1 MFCQTCGSPNNQSA
15 NFCGKCGVSMSNGQS
30 SASDST
36 NGKQPLSFREYMESR
51 VKLQN
56 EGVELTSIQ
65 KRKTNERISQN
76 SNKKTKKDEIVKVL
90 AKIFTKLTGV
100 YRGLQAFNQ
109 NQVHWWCQFFKTE

>member
-76 SNKKTKKDEIVKVL
+76 STVAQRYNTQTQVEIHKIQVEVHEHKYKYTKHK
-90 AKIFTKLTGV
+90 
-100 YRGLQAFNQ
+100 
-109 NQVHWWCQFFKTE
+109 